1 MHCIQ
6 WFLHSLFYARALE
19 LQRISRFY
27 LKEEFFQQFIC
38 LSNPKPQKKFVRTL
52 WSEFSVSDNMH
63 KFRLLCNNVHAI
75 YSTESLALHSLQ
87 DHVYYY
93 SHVVTSIILAQYLQK
108 EDFFHVLFF
117 AGLNLLCSFF
127 CNLIAIRSDY
137 CTHWNL
143 KKRGNRITTNH
154 RFELVHESLKLLRG

>member
-1 MHCIQ
+1 M
-6 WFLHSLFYARALE
+6 LE
-19 LQRISRFY
+19 NYKGISRFY
-27 LKEEFFQQFIC
+27 LNEEFFQHFIC

-63 KFRLLCNNVHAI
+63 KCRLLCNNVHAI

-108 EDFFHVLFF
+108 EDFFHFF
-117 AGLNLLCSFF
+117 IFCWSQSSLLLLLQFDYHQVGLLHALEFEEKGKANYDESSFRTCSRV
-127 CNLIAIRSDY
+127 AQ
-137 CTHWNL
+137 T
-143 KKRGNRITTNH
+143 
-154 RFELVHESLKLLRG
+154 FEGLEVGPR